1 MSLAFLLMLFVFIL
15 ALALLVTA
23 CFAQAEYYWELGGI
37 GSKLVSV
44 CYGILSIVFFAYA
57 FFYIEMPV
65 IRKFINE
72 GVFW

>member
-1 MSLAFLLMLFVFIL
+1 MSLAFLLIVFIL

-23 CFAQAEYYWELGGI
+23 CFAQADYWELGGI